1 MLNEKINNDLKN
13 AMKNKD
19 KEKLNVIRML
29 KSAITLAKIDLKH
42 EPNDNEIIDIIAKQI
57 KMRNDSIKEF
67 AKAKRD
73 DLINQYQ
80 NEVNILKEYL
90 PEQITKEEVI
100 EILDKLFEE
109 IKPTS
114 QKDMGKIMKELTPKI
129 SGRFD
134 KGEASKL
141 VRDMLSKI

>member
-1 MLNEKINNDLKN
+1 
-13 AMKNKD
+13 
-19 KEKLNVIRML
+19 
-29 KSAITLAKIDLKH
+29 
-42 EPNDNEIIDIIAKQI
+42 
-57 KMRNDSIKEF
+57 MRNDSIKEF
-67 AKAKRD
+67 TKAKRE

-90 PEQITKEEVI
+90 PEQMTKEEVI

-114 QKDMGKIMKELTPKI
+114 QKDMGKIMKELNPKI

-141 VRDMLSKI
+141 VKDKLSQI